1 MQKLILIYLILVNL
15 LGFFIMG
22 NDKRRAKKQLWRI
35 PEKNLFL
42 IALIGGS
49 LGTNLGMKFFRHK
62 TKHWYFIVEMPLI
75 FVLQVGLGAWLLRR

>member
-62 TKHWYFIVEMPLI
+62 TKHWYFIVGMPLI